1 MDYIM
6 KIKIIDR
13 FLDQR
18 KDYVNKKEYDE
29 NIEDIK
35 LYLKI
40 KNIDKIDAVSKYLT
54 LKRKFNIEIFS
65 NSYFQSMIDYEDIID
80 SINSYKDFL
89 LDYNFGKHVYA
100 IYNTV
105 FANEEYEYLRKY
117 YVKKYLSIYLS
128 LIGHP
133 LKFFN
138 IPTAFLNIIYLIF
151 HDMTIDD
158 IDFLFSCT
166 LSALTDYTFGYFK
179 KLISIFKNL
188 NFQFSDA
195 MKIKNTLIVFINI
208 DRYFLEGYDEL
219 RWVIKNKD
227 VIHIPLYVAY
237 VKKYCEEDDIYEC
250 MKGLQC
256 SEREENIAN
265 SLLEQNIIENTMNKL
280 EKMIDQNQEK
290 ESELSN
296 E

>member
-13 FLDQR
+13 ILDQR

-65 NSYFQSMIDYEDIID
+65 NSYFQSMIDYEAIID

-89 LDYNFGKHVYA
+89 LDHNFGRHVYA

-105 FANEEYEYLRKY
+105 FTNEEYEYLRKY
-117 YVKKYLSIYLS
+117 YVKKYLSIYLN
-128 LIGHP
+128 LIDHP

-166 LSALTDYTFGYFK
+166 LSALTDYTFAYFR

-195 MKIKNTLIVFINI
+195 MKIKNTLIVFINQ
-208 DRYFLEGYDEL
+208 YFLEGYDGL
-219 RWVIKNKD
+219 RWVIKNND

-237 VKKYCEEDDIYEC
+237 VKKYCKEDDIYEC

>member
-6 KIKIIDR
+6 KIKIIDKI
-13 FLDQR
+13 LDQR
-18 KDYVNKKEYDE
+18 KDYINKKEYDE

-40 KNIDKIDAVSKYLT
+40 KNIDKIDAFSKYFT
-54 LKRKFNIEIFS
+54 LKRKFDIEIFS
-65 NSYFQSMIDYEDIID
+65 NPYFQSMIDYEAIID
-80 SINSYKDFL
+80 SINSYKAFL
-89 LDYNFGKHVYA
+89 LDYHAGKHVYA

-105 FANEEYEYLRKY
+105 FTNKEYEYLRKY
-117 YVKKYLSIYLS
+117 YVKKYLSIYLN
-128 LIGHP
+128 LIYHP

-138 IPTAFLNIIYLIF
+138 LPTAFLNIIYLIF

-166 LSALTDYTFGYFK
+166 LSALTDYTFGYFR

-195 MKIKNTLIVFINI
+195 MKIKNTLIVFIN
-208 DRYFLEGYDEL
+208 RYFLEGYDKL

-237 VKKYCEEDDIYEC
+237 VKKYCEEDYIYEY

>member
-13 FLDQR
+13 ILDQR
-18 KDYVNKKEYDE
+18 KDCVNKKEYDE

-65 NSYFQSMIDYEDIID
+65 NPYFQSMIDYEAIID

-89 LDYNFGKHVYA
+89 LDHNFGRHVYA

-105 FANEEYEYLRKY
+105 FTNEEYEYLRKY

-128 LIGHP
+128 LIDHP
-133 LKFFN
+133 LKFFS
-138 IPTAFLNIIYLIF
+138 IPIAFLNIIYLIF
-151 HDMTIDD
+151 HDMTLDD

-166 LSALTDYTFGYFK
+166 LSASTDYTFAYFR

-219 RWVIKNKD
+219 RWVIENKD
-227 VIHIPLYVAY
+227 VIHIPLSVAY

-280 EKMIDQNQEK
+280 EKMIDQNREK

>member
-13 FLDQR
+13 ILDQR
-18 KDYVNKKEYDE
+18 KDCVNKKEYDE

-40 KNIDKIDAVSKYLT
+40 KNIDKIDTVSKYLT

-65 NSYFQSMIDYEDIID
+65 NPYFQSMIDYEAIID

-89 LDYNFGKHVYA
+89 LDHNFGRHVYA

-105 FANEEYEYLRKY
+105 FTNEEYEYLRKY
-117 YVKKYLSIYLS
+117 YVKKYLSIYLN
-128 LIGHP
+128 LIDHP
-133 LKFFN
+133 LKFFS
-138 IPTAFLNIIYLIF
+138 IPIAFLNIIYLIF
-151 HDMTIDD
+151 HDMTLDD

-166 LSALTDYTFGYFK
+166 LSASTDYTFAYFR

-219 RWVIKNKD
+219 RWVIENKD
-227 VIHIPLYVAY
+227 VIHIPLSVAY